1 MSIPGRGRVG
11 APGSG
16 GDRASGL
23 GDSQRLNLPGSS
35 VLRITTFTSWHWPF
49 FLGKRGRRGGSRE
62 TPELPPAHGILQDPL
77 SAAPHSTLPRT
88 LPPPRLGAV
97 PFTSTAN
104 WGGQRPLS
112 HTVPWAGDEGPLD
125 RARRHSQEGEGGL
138 QVATVQD
145 IQRNGGTPPSASSP

>member
-88 LPPPRLGAV
+88 LPPPKVGGSALYQHCKLG
-97 PFTSTAN
+97 
-104 WGGQRPLS
+104 
-112 HTVPWAGDEGPLD
+112 WAEAAEPHCALGRGRGAAGPRQAALTG
-125 RARRHSQEGEGGL
+125 R
-138 QVATVQD
+138 
-145 IQRNGGTPPSASSP
+145 